1 NDGSCDC
8 SLQLL
13 SEAAID
19 PRIKVL
25 SFARNFG
32 HQTAITAGMDFAEGD
47 AVVVMDADLQDPPE
61 ILHEMITQYYRGF
74 DVVSAQRLTRQGET
88 VFKRT
93 SARLFY
99 WLMRNMVDARLIP
112 EVGDFRLF
120 SGQAILALRSLREQH
135 RFMRGMVAW
144 LGLRETIVPF
154 HRKHRV
160 CGETKYPLYKMLTF
174 AWVAISSFS
183 ALPLKITMLMGL
195 ALCLA
200 GFAYLGYALFGVLV
214 LKNVV
219 QGWAS
224 IVALQCMFSGVTLLS
239 LGVTGDYIG
248 KIYEESK
255 GRPLYV
261 INRTFNVGPQTRPV
275 PRGLRVEGCNERR
288 SAAN

>member
-1 NDGSCDC
+1 MGTNRDVLSLILELPPVICMSKSVPLLLSLVIPIYNEAQVIPLLLCSLRETLAQRTEFWEIIFVNDGSCDL

-19 PRIKVL
+19 PRIKIL

-135 RFMRGMVAW
+135 RFMRGLVAW

-160 CGETKYPLYKMLTF
+160 CGETKYPLYNML
-174 AWVAISSFS
+174 
-183 ALPLKITMLMGL
+183 
-195 ALCLA
+195 
-200 GFAYLGYALFGVLV
+200 
-214 LKNVV
+214 
-219 QGWAS
+219 
-224 IVALQCMFSGVTLLS
+224 
-239 LGVTGDYIG
+239 
-248 KIYEESK
+248 
-255 GRPLYV
+255 
-261 INRTFNVGPQTRPV
+261 
-275 PRGLRVEGCNERR
+275 
-288 SAAN
+288 